1 MFRLK
6 VSLILLKMKI
16 ENKINEQ
23 SKAIQAWIKNNYQGT
38 INAVTGFGKCK
49 VGLDAINLIYNQAI
63 VSNINIDKFSVLIV
77 TPTTEIKKEWVK
89 EFKKWKMLH
98 ILKHV
103 DIQCVN
109 TCSKYKNRN
118 YSIGIFDEV
127 HNYLGNTFYNVFK
140 NNIFKRK
147 ICLSASIPGEHFHQ
161 LFIEQK
167 CPIIYQMNIKKALE
181 LELINNFKVYN
192 IGVNLTKNENKRYT
206 FLSNKINEASIK
218 GYNAWDLIGQRKNLI
233 YDASNKYKLLE
244 EIKKY
249 FNSYGI
255 IFTQSKKSAEKVQKI
270 VENSLVHHSGLTSKK
285 RTEVIKLF
293 SDGRT
298 KEKILSSAMTLDE
311 GVTLPRLQFAIILAN
326 TSKEKQFIQR
336 TGRVVRLE
344 KNKKESIIIRIYCKN
359 TIEENWLNKSQSKVK
374 NIYINKNKIDTLWI

>member
-1 MFRLK
+1 MK
-6 VSLILLKMKI
+6 V

-23 SKAIQAWIKNNYQGT
+23 SKAIQSWVDNNYLGT

-49 VGLDAINLIYNQAI
+49 VGLDAINLIYTRAI
-63 VSNINIDKFSVLIV
+63 TANANIDKFSILIV
-77 TPTTEIKKEWVK
+77 TPTIEIKKEWFK
-89 EFKKWKMLH
+89 EFKKWKMSH
-98 ILKHV
+98 ILKYV

-109 TCSKYKNRN
+109 TCSKYQNKS

-140 NNIFKRK
+140 NNFFKRK
-147 ICLSASIPGEHFHQ
+147 ICLSASIPPEHYNQ
-161 LFIEQK
+161 LFFEQK
-167 CPIIYQMNIKKALE
+167 CPIIYKMNIDKALE

-192 IGVNLTKNENKRYT
+192 VGIKLTKSENARYT
-206 FLSNKINEASIK
+206 FLTNKINEASLK
-218 GYNAWDLIGQRKNLI
+218 GYNDWDLIGQRKNLV

-244 EIKKY
+244 EIKHY

-255 IFTQSKKSAEKVQKI
+255 VFTQSKKSVERVKDI
-270 VENSLVHHSGLTSKK
+270 VNNCLVHHSGLTSKK

-344 KNKKESIIIRIYCKN
+344 ENKKESVIIRVYCEN
-359 TIEENWLNKSQSKVK
+359 TIEENWVKKSQCKVK
-374 NIYINKNKIDTLWI
+374 NIYINKNKIGTLWI

>member
-1 MFRLK
+1 
-6 VSLILLKMKI
+6 MKI

-23 SKAIQAWIKNNYQGT
+23 SKAIKSWVNNNYLGT

-49 VGLDAINLIYNQAI
+49 VGLDAINLVYNQAI
-63 VSNINIDKFSVLIV
+63 EAKANIDKFSILIV

-109 TCSKYKNRN
+109 TCSKYNNRS

-140 NNIFKRK
+140 NNNFKRK
-147 ICLSASIPGEHFHQ
+147 ICLSASIPSEHFHQ

-167 CPIIYQMNIKKALE
+167 CPIIYKMNIDKALE

-192 IGVNLTKNENKRYT
+192 IGVHLTKAENRRYT
-206 FLSNKINEASIK
+206 FLTNKINEASLK
-218 GYNAWDLIGQRKNLI
+218 GYNAWDLIGQRKNLV
-233 YDASNKYKLLE
+233 YDASSKYKLLE
-244 EIKKY
+244 DIKQY

-255 IFTQSKKSAEKVQKI
+255 IFTQSKKSVERVKDI
-270 VENSLVHHSGLTSKK
+270 VDNCLVHHSGLTPKK

-344 KNKKESIIIRIYCKN
+344 ENKKESIIIRIYCKN
-359 TIEENWLNKSQSKVK
+359 TVEENWIKKSQDKVK
-374 NIYINKNKIDTLWI
+374 NIYINKNKIDTLWT